1 MTTDFDRLVLEQT
14 PGGVVVANR
23 MGQVVHWTAGAEQI
37 FGYAAREAV
46 GRPLYELI
54 GLPGQEWTGF
64 LDELGRSGGIY
75 GYECLR
81 RRKDGSP
88 LFVDVASKIVHE
100 VTPAGDRVEYILCS
114 KKDITRQKALRDAKH
129 VEAKFRD
136 VLESTPDGII
146 MANSTGLIVLANTQ
160 AERLFGY
167 QPGELRGLP
176 VEVLLPARYRGGH
189 VAHRANY
196 FVQPRPRTMGAGLEL
211 YGLRKDQVEF
221 PVEISLSPI
230 STEEGTLVMS
240 AVRDISERRTAEQKF
255 RGLLESAPDAIV
267 IVNRQGEIVLVNS
280 QTEQLFGYDRRELLG
295 KRMEVLIPQRYAAGH
310 PQLRNSFFDAP
321 RPRSMGAGLELY
333 GLRRDGTE
341 FPVEISLSPLET
353 EGEVLVSSAI
363 RDISERKRIERTLH
377 EQKLELE
384 RAGKAKDLFLASMSH
399 ELRTPLN
406 AILGFTQLLNND
418 TLPITGEQRKT
429 FMSHILKAGEHLLTL
444 INEILDL
451 AKIESGTVMFSM
463 EPVGLDELL
472 QEANR
477 MVEVA
482 ANKRGIRI
490 IMSPVGELHVQADR
504 TRLKQ
509 IVLNLLS
516 NAIKYNRETGVV
528 VVDCAVSGAD
538 KVRVSVQDT
547 GPGLK
552 PDQVDALF
560 QPFNRLGQE
569 GGSEEGSGIGLVVTK
584 RLVELMGGAIGV
596 HSTAG
601 TGSVFWIELPLTA
614 APESARAVIAA
625 ASASPAA
632 APVALPARGGLPLLL
647 YVEDNPTN
655 LRLVQEVL
663 GFRTDLT
670 LITATDG
677 LAGLALARKHRP
689 DIILLDMNLPGL
701 NGREIQRRL
710 REQPDMAAVPVL
722 AISANAMRN
731 DIDAAL
737 DAGFFRYITKP
748 IDVAAL
754 NDALDAALALARSNG
769 KAQVP

>member
-1 MTTDFDRLVLEQT
+1 MTTDFDRLVVEQA
-14 PGGVVVANR
+14 PGGVVVTNR
-23 MGQVVHWTAGAEQI
+23 KGQVVHWTPGAEQL
-37 FGYAAREAV
+37 FGYPAQEAV

-54 GLPGQEWTGF
+54 GLPGQDWDS
-64 LDELGRSGGIY
+64 LLQELGRSGGVY
-75 GYECLR
+75 DYECLR

-88 LFVDVASKIVHE
+88 LFVDVASKIIFDD
-100 VTPAGDRVEYILCS
+100 ADRVEYILCT

-167 QPGELRGLP
+167 QPGELRGLA
-176 VEVLLPARYRGGH
+176 VEVLLPGRYRGGH
-189 VAHRANY
+189 VAHRSNY
-196 FVQPRPRTMGAGLEL
+196 FFQPRPRTMGAGLEL
-211 YGLRKDQVEF
+211 YGLRKDLVEF

-240 AVRDISERRTAEQKF
+240 AIRDISERRKAEQKF

-267 IVNRQGEIVLVNS
+267 IVNRQGDIVLVNS

-295 KRMEVLIPQRYAAGH
+295 KRMEVLIPQRFAGGH
-310 PQLRNSFFDAP
+310 PHLRTSFFDSP

-418 TLPITGEQRKT
+418 ELPITVQQRKT
-429 FMSHILKAGEHLLTL
+429 FMGHILKAGEHLLTL

-451 AKIESGTVMFSM
+451 AKIESGTVTFSM
-463 EPVGLDELL
+463 EPVGLSELL
-472 QEANR
+472 QEACR
-477 MVEVA
+477 MVEVEA
-482 ANKRGIRI
+482 GKRGIRI
-490 IMSPVGELHVQADR
+490 ITSPVSGLHVQADR

-516 NAIKYNRETGVV
+516 NAIKYNREQGAV
-528 VVDCAVSGAD
+528 VVDCAAAGPD
-538 KVRVSVQDT
+538 KVRISVQDT

-584 RLVELMGGAIGV
+584 RLVELMGGTIGV
-596 HSTAG
+596 GSTPG

-614 APESARAVIAA
+614 APETARAAIASAA
-625 ASASPAA
+625 ALPES
-632 APVALPARGGLPLLL
+632 APVAARSGQPLLL

-663 GFRTDLT
+663 GFRTDLE
-670 LITATDG
+670 LMTAIDG
-677 LAGLALARKHRP
+677 LEGLELARKHQP
-689 DIILLDMNLPGL
+689 DIVLLDMNLPGMS
-701 NGREIQRRL
+701 GRDIQRRL
-710 REQPDMAAVPVL
+710 REDPATAEVPVL

-737 DAGFFRYITKP
+737 DAGFFRYLTKP
-748 IDVAAL
+748 IDIAAL
-754 NDALDAALALARSNG
+754 HAALDAALALVRANG
-769 KAQVP
+769 KAQAV

>member
-1 MTTDFDRLVLEQT
+1 MTTDFDRLVLEQA

-23 MGQVVHWTAGAEQI
+23 KGQVVHWTLGAEQL
-37 FGYAAREAV
+37 FGYPAAEAI

-54 GLPGQEWTGF
+54 GLPGQSWDSF
-64 LDELGRSGGIY
+64 LQELGRSGGVY
-75 GYECLR
+75 DYECLR
-81 RRKDGSP
+81 RRKDGAP
-88 LFVDVASKIVHE
+88 LFVDVASKVIVD
-100 VTPAGDRVEYILCS
+100 ADRVEYILCT

-129 VEAKFRD
+129 VEAKFLD

-146 MANSTGLIVLANTQ
+146 MANSTGLIVLANSQ

-176 VEVLLPARYRGGH
+176 VEILLPARYRGGH
-189 VAHRANY
+189 VAHRSNY

-211 YGLRKDQVEF
+211 YGLRKDMVEF

-230 STEEGTLVMS
+230 ATEEGTLVMS
-240 AVRDISERRTAEQKF
+240 AIRDISERRKAEQKF

-267 IVNRQGEIVLVNS
+267 IVNRQGEIVLINS
-280 QTEQLFGYDRRELLG
+280 QTEQLFGYDRRDLLG
-295 KRMEVLIPQRYAAGH
+295 KRMEVLIPQRYAGGH
-310 PQLRNSFFDAP
+310 PHLRTSFFDSP

-377 EQKLELE
+377 EQKMELE

-418 TLPITGEQRKT
+418 ALPITVQQRKT
-429 FMSHILKAGEHLLTL
+429 FMGHILKAGEHLLTL

-451 AKIESGTVMFSM
+451 AKIESGTVTLSL
-463 EPVGLDELL
+463 EPVGLSELL
-472 QEANR
+472 QEAHR
-477 MVEVA
+477 MVEMA
-482 ANKRGIRI
+482 ATKRGIRVI
-490 IMSPVGELHVQADR
+490 VSPIAGLHVQADR

-509 IVLNLLS
+509 VVLNLLS
-516 NAIKYNRETGVV
+516 NAIKYNREQGAV
-528 VVDCAVSGAD
+528 VVDCMAAGAD

-552 PDQVDALF
+552 PEQVDALF

-596 HSTAG
+596 TSTHG
-601 TGSVFWIELPLTA
+601 TGSVFWIELPVTA
-614 APESARAVIAA
+614 APDDARAAIAA
-625 ASASPAA
+625 AASVPEEAPA
-632 APVALPARGGLPLLL
+632 PARGCQPMLL

-663 GFRTDLT
+663 GFRTDMSLM
-670 LITATDG
+670 TATDG
-677 LAGLALARKHRP
+677 IEGLRLAREQHP

-701 NGREIQRRL
+701 SGREIQRRL
-710 REQPDMAAVPVL
+710 RDTPALAAIPVL
-722 AISANAMRN
+722 AISANAIRN

-737 DAGFFRYITKP
+737 DAGFFRYLTKP
-748 IDVAAL
+748 IDITAL
-754 NDALDAALALARSNG
+754 NDALDAALALVRANG
-769 KAQVP
+769 KMRAQ

>member
-1 MTTDFDRLVLEQT
+1 
-14 PGGVVVANR
+14 
-23 MGQVVHWTAGAEQI
+23 
-37 FGYAAREAV
+37 
-46 GRPLYELI
+46 
-54 GLPGQEWTGF
+54 
-64 LDELGRSGGIY
+64 
-75 GYECLR
+75 
-81 RRKDGSP
+81 
-88 LFVDVASKIVHE
+88 
-100 VTPAGDRVEYILCS
+100 
-114 KKDITRQKALRDAKH
+114 
-129 VEAKFRD
+129 
-136 VLESTPDGII
+136 
-146 MANSTGLIVLANTQ
+146 MANSTGLIVLANSQ

-176 VEVLLPARYRGGH
+176 VEVLLPGRYRGGH
-189 VAHRANY
+189 VAHRSNY
-196 FVQPRPRTMGAGLEL
+196 FFQPRPRTMGAGLEL
-211 YGLRKDQVEF
+211 YGLRKDLVEF

-240 AVRDISERRTAEQKF
+240 AVRDISERRKAEQKF

-295 KRMEVLIPQRYAAGH
+295 KRMEVLIPERYATGH
-310 PQLRNSFFDAP
+310 PHLRTSFFDSP

-418 TLPITGEQRKT
+418 NLPITSQQRKT
-429 FMSHILKAGEHLLTL
+429 FMGHILKAGEHLLTL

-451 AKIESGTVMFSM
+451 AKIESGTVTFSM
-463 EPVGLDELL
+463 EPVGLAELL
-472 QEANR
+472 LEANR
-477 MVEVA
+477 MVEVT
-482 ANKRGIRI
+482 ANKRGVRI
-490 IMSPVGELHVQADR
+490 IMSPVDGLHVQADR

-516 NAIKYNRETGVV
+516 NAIKYNRDEGVV
-528 VVDCAVSGAD
+528 VVDCTVSGAD

-552 PDQVDALF
+552 PDQVNALF

-596 HSTAG
+596 GSTPG

-614 APESARAVIAA
+614 APEGARAAIAA
-625 ASASPAA
+625 ASAVTEPPPQPAS
-632 APVALPARGGLPLLL
+632 RGGKPLLL

-663 GFRTDLT
+663 GFRSDLS
-670 LITATDG
+670 LMTATDG
-677 LAGLALARKHRP
+677 IEGLELARAHRP
-689 DIILLDMNLPGL
+689 DVVLLDMNLPGMS
-701 NGREIQRRL
+701 GREIQRQL
-710 REQPDMAAVPVL
+710 REQPETAATPVL

-737 DAGFFRYITKP
+737 DAGFFRYLTKP
-748 IDVAAL
+748 IDIAAL
-754 NDALDAALALARSNG
+754 NDALDAALALVRSNG
-769 KAQVP
+769 KAQAL